1 MNFTYTSYP
10 NQVFFGKGKTAELPT
25 ILADYKKVMAMG
37 EERWASQINAVS
49 DALGKDKLYY
59 FLEII
64 QHVPQSLVDKAMI
77 KLNEEKP
84 DVLLAFG
91 GGSAIGLAKALALE
105 TKLPI
110 VAVPTTYSGS
120 EQTNIWGI
128 SSEEG
133 KTTGKSMDVMP
144 KVVVYDADLTAGLP
158 LSLAVTSG
166 MNAMAHLM
174 EAIYAPNGNPVTRH
188 HALLGVEKIKSGL
201 EEVAREQKLTEQANI
216 DIQFGAYL
224 AGKCLCEVSMSLHHK
239 MAHVLGGSFKLE
251 HSYVHT
257 VLQSFVLNYQWEYLS
272 KEIKSDFVQVLG
284 TEPAHKLQELSAKAG
299 GPTDL
304 KSIGFKKEDIDKAVD
319 TVLAKPYENVAPLEK
334 AKLVEMLQHAYE
346 GSLEG

>member
-10 NQVFFGKGKTAELPT
+10 NQVYFGKGKTDELPN
-25 ILADYKKVMAMG
+25 ILKDYSKVMAMG
-37 EERWASQINAVS
+37 EERWEPHIKKVAKEIGEEN
-49 DALGKDKLYY
+49 LYY
-59 FLEII
+59 FPEII

-77 KLNEEKP
+77 KLKEEKP

-91 GGSAIGLAKALALE
+91 GGSAVGLAKALALE
-105 TKLPI
+105 TDIPI
-110 VAVPTTYSGS
+110 IAVPTTYSGS

-128 SSEEG
+128 STDEG
-133 KTTGKSMDVMP
+133 KTTGKSMKVMP
-144 KVVVYDADLTAGLP
+144 KVVVYDPDLTSSLP

-188 HALLGVEKIKSGL
+188 HALLGVEYIKKGL
-201 EEVAREQKLTEQANI
+201 EILAKEKQLTEEANT

-257 VLQSFVLNYQWEYLS
+257 VLQSFVLKYQWDSLTD
-272 KEIKSDFVQVLG
+272 EIKTDFRQVLG
-284 TEPAHKLQELSAKAG
+284 HNPAHKLQELSGNAG

-304 KSIGFKKEDIDKAVD
+304 KSIGFKIDDIEKAVE

-334 AKLVEMLQHAYE
+334 SKLVDMLHHAYE

>member
-1 MNFTYTSYP
+1 MNFNYTSYP
-10 NQVFFGKGKTAELPT
+10 NQVFFGKGKISELPQ
-25 ILADYKKVMAMG
+25 ILNGYKKVMAMG
-37 EERWASQINAVS
+37 EDRWASQINEVS
-49 DALGKDKLYY
+49 DALGGDKLYY
-59 FLEII
+59 FPEII
-64 QHVPQSLVDKAMI
+64 QHVPQHLVDKAME

-84 DVLLAFG
+84 EVLLAFG
-91 GGSAIGLAKALALE
+91 GGSSIGLAKALALE

-120 EQTNIWGI
+120 EQTNIWGV
-128 SSEEG
+128 STEEG

-144 KVVVYDADLTAGLP
+144 QVVVYDSNLTAGLP

-166 MNAMAHLM
+166 LNAMAHLM

-188 HALLGVEKIKSGL
+188 HALLGVEKIKEGL
-201 EEVAREQKLTEQANI
+201 EEVAKDQSLTEQANI

-239 MAHVLGGSFKLE
+239 MAHVLGGTFKLE

-257 VLQSFVLNYQWEYLS
+257 VLQGFVLNYQWPYLS
-272 KEIKSDFVQVLG
+272 DEIKQDFMQVLG
-284 TEPAHKLQELSAKAG
+284 HQPAHKLQELSSKAG

-304 KSIGFKKEDIDKAVD
+304 KSIGFKREDIDKAVE

-334 AKLVEMLQHAYE
+334 AKLVDMLVHAYE

>member
-1 MNFTYTSYP
+1 MNFNYTSYP
-10 NQVFFGKGKTAELPT
+10 NQVLFGKGKISELPQ
-25 ILADYKKVMAMG
+25 ILKSYSKVMAIG
-37 EERWASQINAVS
+37 EERWASPIQIVGK
-49 DALGKDKLYY
+49 ALGDNKLYY
-59 FLEII
+59 FPEII
-64 QHVPQSLVDKAMI
+64 QHVPQHLVDKAMV
-77 KLNEEKP
+77 KLKEEKP

-110 VAVPTTYSGS
+110 VAVPTTYAGS
-120 EQTNIWGI
+120 EQTNIWGV
-128 SSEEG
+128 STEAG
-133 KTTGKSMDVMP
+133 KTTGKAMEVMP

-158 LSLAVTSG
+158 LNLAVTSG

-201 EEVAREQKLTEQANI
+201 EVVAREQSLTEQANI

-257 VLQSFVLNYQWEYLS
+257 VLQAFVLNYQWDYLS
-272 KEIKSDFVQVLG
+272 EEIKNDFVQVLG
-284 TEPAHKLQELSAKAG
+284 EQPAQKLQDLSGKAG

-304 KSIGFKKEDIDKAVD
+304 KSIGFKKEDIAKAVE
-319 TVLAKPYENVAPLEK
+319 TVLAKPYENVAPLERS
-334 AKLVEMLQHAYE
+334 KLSEMLQKAYE
-346 GSLEG
+346 GNL

>member
-1 MNFTYTSYP
+1 MNFKYISYP
-10 NQVFFGKGKTAELPT
+10 NQVFFGKGKIEELPE
-25 ILADYKKVMAMG
+25 ILKEYKKVMAFG
-37 EERWASQINAVS
+37 EERWSTQIEAVGNAIGS
-49 DALGKDKLYY
+49 NKLYY
-59 FLEII
+59 FPEII
-64 QHVPQSLVDKAMI
+64 QHVPQHLVDKAMENL
-77 KLNEEKP
+77 KEEKP

-105 TKLPI
+105 TRLPI

-128 SSEEG
+128 STEEG

-144 KVVVYDADLTAGLP
+144 KVVVYDSDLTAGLP

-188 HALLGVEKIKSGL
+188 HALLGVEKIKTGL
-201 EEVAREQKLTEQANI
+201 EEVAREGKLTEQANT

-257 VLQSFVLNYQWEYLS
+257 VLQGFVLNYQWNYLS
-272 KEIKSDFVQVLG
+272 AEIKSDFVQVLG
-284 TEPAHKLQELSAKAG
+284 HQPAQKLQDLSAKAG

-304 KSIGFKKEDIDKAVD
+304 KSIGFKREDIDKAVE

-334 AKLVEMLQHAYE
+334 AKLVDMLVHAYE

>member
-10 NQVFFGKGKTAELPT
+10 NQIFFGKGKTAELPN
-25 ILADYKKVMAMG
+25 ILADYKKVLAMG
-37 EERWASQINAVS
+37 EERWASQINSVS
-49 DALGKDKLYY
+49 DGLGKDKLHY
-59 FLEII
+59 FPEII
-64 QHVPQSLVDKAMI
+64 QHVPQHLVDKAMA
-77 KLNEEKP
+77 KLKEEKP

-110 VAVPTTYSGS
+110 VAVPTTYAGS

-144 KVVVYDADLTAGLP
+144 KVVIYDADLTASLP

-174 EAIYAPNGNPVTRH
+174 EAIYAPDGNPVTRH
-188 HALLGVEKIKSGL
+188 HALFGVEKIKSGL
-201 EEVAREQKLTEQANI
+201 EEVAREQRLTEQANI

-257 VLQSFVLNYQWEYLS
+257 VLQAFVLNYQWDYLS
-272 KEIKSDFVQVLG
+272 DEIKSDFVQVLG
-284 TEPAHKLQELSAKAG
+284 HQPAQKLQDLSAKAG

-304 KSIGFKKEDIDKAVD
+304 KSIGFRREDIDKAVE

-334 AKLVEMLQHAYE
+334 AKLVDMLQHAYE
-346 GSLEG
+346 GSLDG

>member
-1 MNFTYTSYP
+1 MDFTYTSYP
-10 NQVFFGKGKTAELPT
+10 NQVIFGKGKTEELPN
-25 ILADYKKVMAMG
+25 ILSDYQKVMAMG
-37 EERWASQINAVS
+37 EKRWSTHINKVS
-49 DALGKDKLYY
+49 EALGEENLYY
-59 FLEII
+59 FPEII
-64 QHVPQSLVDKAMI
+64 QHVPQQLVDKAME
-77 KLNEEKP
+77 KLKEEKP

-105 TKLPI
+105 TQLPI

-128 SSEEG
+128 STEEG

-144 KVVVYDADLTAGLP
+144 KVVVYDSDLTAGLP

-174 EAIYAPNGNPVTRH
+174 EAIYAPNGNPITRH

-201 EEVAREQKLTEQANI
+201 EEVAKEQNLTDKANV

-251 HSYVHT
+251 HSHVHT
-257 VLQSFVLNYQWEYLS
+257 VLQSFVLNYQWPYLS
-272 KEIKSDFVQVLG
+272 EKIKSDFVQVLG
-284 TEPAHKLQELSAKAG
+284 TKPAHKLQELSAKAG

-304 KSIGFKKEDIDKAVD
+304 KSIGFKKEDVDKAVE

-334 AKLVEMLQHAYE
+334 AKLVGMLTHAYE
-346 GSLEG
+346 GSLDG

>member
-1 MNFTYTSYP
+1 MNFNYTSYP
-10 NQVFFGKGKTAELPT
+10 NQVIFGKGKTSDLP
-25 ILADYKKVMAMG
+25 KVLENYSKIMAFG
-37 EERWASQINAVS
+37 EDRWATNIQHVADAV
-49 DALGKDKLYY
+49 GKNNLFY
-59 FLEII
+59 FDEII
-64 QHVPQSLVDKAMI
+64 QHVPQHLVDKAMV
-77 KLNEEKP
+77 KLKSEKP

-105 TKLPI
+105 TQLPI

-128 SSEEG
+128 STEEG

-144 KVVVYDADLTAGLP
+144 KVVVYDSNLTAGLP

-174 EAIYAPNGNPVTRH
+174 EAIYAPNGNPITRH
-188 HALLGVEKIKSGL
+188 HALLGVEKIKLGL
-201 EEVAREQKLTEQANI
+201 EEVAKEKKLTEQANVN
-216 DIQFGAYL
+216 IQFGAYL

-257 VLQSFVLNYQWEYLS
+257 VLQAFVLNYQWDYLS
-272 KEIKSDFVQVLG
+272 DEIKSDFVQVLG
-284 TEPAHKLQELSAKAG
+284 YQPAQKLQDLSAQAG
-299 GPTDL
+299 GPSDL
-304 KSIGFKKEDIDKAVD
+304 KSIGFKRENIDKAVE

-334 AKLVEMLQHAYE
+334 AKLVDMLLHAYE